1 VNAVRSRLHGRRVL
15 LIAALTALSML
26 VASACS
32 DDSKFATL
40 TVELARAPGAAG
52 CASEREDLLPPEVVC
67 LAFEMC
73 RRNETGCEPVPL
85 VRTSA
90 DHSAPGARVLRVP
103 RSSVV
108 SFDTPATGGP
118 FELTVTATDADG
130 TVFATATTRGIT
142 IGDAVRVRLER
153 TAAWSCAPG
162 NTTTPALARAL
173 HAATLLPNGDVLIY
187 GGVFGTD
194 INIGASGGAT
204 LQPGIEVYD
213 AVEQRIVPVS
223 VGGSFAWK
231 GRVSFA
237 SRLLPSAGVPYTIAL
252 YGGYE
257 ANDRAV
263 VFFDKQ
269 QSGSY
274 HASPIVPADGAVPG
288 ESLRLSY
295 DPVAR
300 RVEIDANS
308 LGSSNID
315 TGFLAASEFG
325 SRGETVLVLGAR
337 AFTGADHRTMFTPRA
352 LWIDAAGDIDTTILR
367 APRLGA
373 TVTPIDESSVLVWGG
388 SVDEATD
395 GAAHAVAGEIVER
408 TDRNALDTDALQ
420 GGVTMGCVYPPPLA
434 VGGELPEPTVF
445 HTATTI
451 GTRQILLAGGLLVGS
466 LECNSG
472 VTTLYPPERPLVVV
486 SIDADGLA
494 TSATVSRPAD
504 YEPTIFHTA
513 TQTADGVLLLGGAAE
528 IAAGRLES
536 LNRAGLVASDGAG
549 GHAYTPIAPMLA
561 ARWGH
566 AATLLP
572 GDRLLVTGGFETY
585 ASDTTRLARALD
597 WSEVLPLAP
606 PGPTRMMCTDTPL
619 AAATDAGVRD
629 GAVPDGAVR
638 DGAVPDGGARDG
650 AVSTDAGEPD
660 AGEADAGM

>member
-1 VNAVRSRLHGRRVL
+1 VNAPGSSHSRCTFVIARV
-15 LIAALTALSML
+15 AALAALSML
-26 VASACS
+26 AACS

-52 CASEREDLLPPEVVC
+52 CASERDDLLPPEVVC

-73 RRNETGCEPVPL
+73 RRSETGCEPVPL
-85 VRTSA
+85 IRTDA
-90 DHSAPGARVLRVP
+90 DHSAPGARVLRVA

-108 SFDTPATGGP
+108 SFDTTATGGP
-118 FELTVTATDADG
+118 FELTVTATDVDG
-130 TVFATATTRGIT
+130 AVFATATTRGIT
-142 IGDAVRVRLER
+142 VGDAVRVRLER
-153 TAAWSCAPG
+153 TETWSCAPG
-162 NTTTPALARAL
+162 NTTSAPALPRAL
-173 HAATLLPNGDVLIY
+173 HAATLLPNGDVLLY
-187 GGVFGTD
+187 GGVFGSD
-194 INIGASGGAT
+194 INIGARGGAT

-223 VGGSFAWK
+223 IGGSFAWK
-231 GRVSFA
+231 GRVLFA
-237 SRLLPSAGVPYTIAL
+237 SRLLPSTGAGPYTIAL

-269 QSGSY
+269 QIDSY
-274 HASPIVPADGAVPG
+274 HGSPIVPADGAVPG
-288 ESLRLSY
+288 EPLRLSY
-295 DPVAR
+295 DPVAH
-300 RVEIDANS
+300 RVEIAAS
-308 LGSSNID
+308 PVGTGSVD
-315 TGFLAASEFG
+315 TGFLAATDFG
-325 SRGETVLVLGAR
+325 SRGEAVLVLGAG
-337 AFTGADHRTMFTPRA
+337 AFTGADRRTMFTPRA
-352 LWIDAAGDIDTTILR
+352 LWIDATGGVDTTMLKAAR
-367 APRLGA
+367 MGA

-408 TDRNALDTDALQ
+408 TDRSAIDTDAQQ

-451 GTRQILLAGGLLVGS
+451 GTRQIVLAGGLLVGS

-472 VTTLYPPERPLVVV
+472 VTTLYPPERPLVVISV
-486 SIDADGLA
+486 DADGNA
-494 TSATVSRPAD
+494 TSATVSPSRAAD

-513 TQTADGVLLLGGAAE
+513 TRTADGVVLLGGAAA
-528 IAAGRLES
+528 IPAGRLES
-536 LNRAGLVASDGAG
+536 LNQAGLVASDGAG
-549 GHAYTPIAPMLA
+549 GHVFTPIAPMLA

-585 ASDTTRLARALD
+585 AGSATRLARALD

-606 PGPTRMMCTDTPL
+606 RGSTRMMCTDTPF
-619 AAATDAGVRD
+619 AAAIDAG
-629 GAVPDGAVR
+629 VR

-650 AVSTDAGEPD
+650 AASTDASEPD
-660 AGEADAGM
+660 PGAVDAGI